1 MYNLLTMK
9 DSHIPLY
16 FKEKYLIKLNRNT
29 DDMFIMCDYDRRDY
43 LMNMNL
49 QHYHDFY
56 EIFIPLETN
65 VAHLVE
71 SKYYSLMQNDIV
83 LLKPNSLHMSVYP
96 KLDGG
101 CRRLIIDFRLGGGIC
116 GLEHEMKK
124 LLSIFD
130 TDVPILRFPPDIKAS
145 VVESLNS
152 LFIIGKNKQNGWEI
166 AFYASFMEFLCILY
180 KNAPY
185 SCYSSNKGI
194 ESKEQ
199 KIYYIQ
205 DYINTHYR
213 ENLTLDS
220 IADEFAISPYYLSHI
235 FKSMAGLNF
244 VNYIQSIRVRNAL
257 QALAYSD
264 ESISDIIENCGFT
277 SASQFNRVFH
287 QFLGISPSAFR
298 KSHEKKKLMFM
309 GYMDPES
316 EEKAPAHFQASLNI
330 RQKMKF
336 PKKGA
341 MKVGLK
347 AEDLGLIE
355 PRMLKARLNTL
366 DVDTIELD
374 IPHSFSN
381 GSDYISL
388 TQRKLAQIKEEDYD
402 ISLLRCPINPSTLD
416 DDEWKYGMD
425 NFRKALY
432 AAKFLSSPAVSTT
445 TGEATESER
454 EEKFNRLVSTL
465 TYLIPYAE
473 ESGVKIALEPRYGDT
488 INNTHMLERLFS
500 VIQTDALGLIF
511 NPVAL
516 LSPEGSENTYEFYD
530 TIIDLY
536 GGRFYAMHISDTLNG
551 ESMPLGRGIMAKSYP
566 HIAKALRLNIPL
578 IRDNPSSE
586 SLEDDILF
594 IRRTF
599 S

>member
-1 MYNLLTMK
+1 MYNLLNMK

-71 SKYYSLMQNDIV
+71 SRYYSLMQNDIV

-101 CRRLIIDFRLGGGIC
+101 CRRLIIDFRLGKGIS

-130 TDVPILRFPPDIKAS
+130 SNVPILRFPPDIKAS
-145 VVESLNS
+145 VIENLNS

-166 AFYASFMEFLCILY
+166 AFYASFMEFLSALY
-180 KNAPY
+180 RNAPY
-185 SCYSSNKGI
+185 NIYSENKGI

-220 IADEFAISPYYLSHI
+220 IAQEFAISPYYLSHI

-264 ESISDIIENCGFT
+264 ESISGIIENCGFT

-309 GYMDPES
+309 GYMNPES
-316 EEKAPAHFQASLNI
+316 EEKAPAHFQSSLNI
-330 RQKMKF
+330 RQKMKLA
-336 PKKGA
+336 KKGA
-341 MKVGLK
+341 MKVGLR
-347 AEDLGLIE
+347 AEDLGLGE
-355 PRMLKARLNTL
+355 MDMLKARLNTL

-374 IPHSFSN
+374 IPRTFN
-381 GSDYISL
+381 TKDYISL
-388 TQRKLAQIKEEDYD
+388 TQRLLAQIKEKEFD
-402 ISLLRCPINPSTLD
+402 ISLLKCKINPSSPSER
-416 DDEWKYGMD
+416 EWKYDID

-432 AAKFLSSPAVSTT
+432 TAKFLFSPAVTTT
-445 TGEATESER
+445 TGEAMEEDR
-454 EEKFNRLVSTL
+454 DEKFNRLISTL
-465 TYLIPYAE
+465 TYLLPYAE

-488 INNTHMLERLFS
+488 INSALMLERLFS
-500 VIQTDALGLIF
+500 TLSSPSLSLIF

-516 LSPEGSENTYEFYD
+516 LSPDGSENTYEFYD
-530 TIIDLY
+530 TIVDIY
-536 GGRFYAMHISDTLNG
+536 GEKFTAMHISDTLNG
-551 ESMPLGRGIMAKSYP
+551 ESVPLGQGIMAKSYP
-566 HIAKALRLNIPL
+566 HIARALRLNIPL
-578 IRDNPSSE
+578 IRTSSDRQ

>member
-1 MYNLLTMK
+1 MK
-9 DSHIPLY
+9 DSHGTLY
-16 FKEKYLIKLNRNT
+16 FKEKYLVKLNRNT

-71 SKYYSLMQNDIV
+71 SRYYSLMQNDIV

-101 CRRLIIDFRLGGGIC
+101 CRRLIIDFRLGGGIA

-124 LLSIFD
+124 LLSLFD
-130 TDVPILRFPPDIKAS
+130 GDVPVLRFPPDIKAS
-145 VVESLNS
+145 VTDNLNA
-152 LFIIGKNKQNGWEI
+152 LFIIGKNKQKGWEI
-166 AFYASFMEFLCILY
+166 AFYASFMEFLCTLY

-185 SCYSSNKGI
+185 NCYSENRGI

-205 DYINTHYR
+205 DYINTHYK

-244 VNYIQSIRVRNAL
+244 VNYIQSIRIRNAL

-309 GYMDPES
+309 GYMNPES
-316 EEKAPAHFQASLNI
+316 EEKAPAHFRPSLNI
-330 RQKMKF
+330 RQKMKY
-336 PKKGA
+336 PKKGT
-341 MKVGLK
+341 MKVGIMTKALRSTTPSILK
-347 AEDLGLIE
+347 E
-355 PRMLKARLNTL
+355 RLNTFPL
-366 DVDTIELD
+366 DTIELD
-374 IPHSFSN
+374 IPNTFP
-381 GSDYISL
+381 GKKDYISL
-388 TQRKLAQIKEEDYD
+388 SQRSLAEIKEEGFD
-402 ISLLRCPINPSTLD
+402 ISALKCCIKASTLD
-416 DDEWKYGMD
+416 DEEWKYEVD

-432 AAKFLSSPAVSTT
+432 VAKFLSSPVVTT
-445 TGEATESER
+445 RTGEATDSDR
-454 EEKFNRLVSTL
+454 EEKFNRLVSSL
-465 TYLIPYAE
+465 IYLFPYAE
-473 ESGVKIALEPRYGDT
+473 ECGIKIALEPSYGDT
-488 INNTHMLERLFS
+488 INSIGMLEKLFS
-500 VIQTDALGLIF
+500 TVQSDSLALIF

-516 LSPEGSENTYEFYD
+516 LSPEAEENTYEFYD
-530 TIIDLY
+530 NIIDNY
-536 GGRFYAMHISDTLNG
+536 GDKFAAMHISDTLNG
-551 ESMPLGRGIMAKSYP
+551 ESMALGKGIMAKTFP
-566 HIAKALRLNIPL
+566 HIAKALRFNIPIIL
-578 IRDNPSSE
+578 ENTNADN
-586 SLEDDILF
+586 LEDDILF
-594 IRRTF
+594 IHHTF
-599 S
+599 A